1 MSVAAAVLVV
11 LLGQVPVS
19 PELVLPGYR
28 LHVVVDESVAADDL
42 RALAGSGTVLWLRT
56 RSNTLR
62 DSTLDALALFPEA
75 YVQLRTPLKEE
86 HVRQLRKLPRV
97 GAWLEAQTLTGSGL
111 HWLGPRRSAV
121 EIRGPLD
128 AELTRRLGALRPSW
142 ISWAPGASDVD
153 LEAWGTFAQLPGRK
167 LLSMTSPMGSL
178 CPPEFPWRGAL
189 ATVSLRVEEGS
200 GADDCGLGR
209 RIVMKGFPEDSA
221 LVALLSRDPSAELE
235 VEAGTGERELAR
247 ARAWVQRLEEA
258 VRGRSR

>member
-11 LLGQVPVS
+11 LLSQAPA
-19 PELVLPGYR
+19 PTDLVLPGYR

-42 RALAGSGTVLWLRT
+42 KALAGSGTVLWLRT

-62 DSTLDALALFPEA
+62 DSTLEALALFPEA

-86 HVRQLRKLPRV
+86 HIRQLRKVPRV
-97 GAWLEAQTLTGSGL
+97 GAWLEAQTLKGPGL

-121 EIRGPLD
+121 EIRGALD

-142 ISWAPGASDVD
+142 ISWAPGASDVS

-167 LLSMTSPMGSL
+167 LLSMTNPVGSL
-178 CPPEFPWRGAL
+178 CAEFPWRGAL
-189 ATVSLRVEEGS
+189 ATVSLRVEEGT
-200 GADDCGLGR
+200 GANACGLGR

-221 LVALLSRDPSAELE
+221 LVALLGRDPSAELE